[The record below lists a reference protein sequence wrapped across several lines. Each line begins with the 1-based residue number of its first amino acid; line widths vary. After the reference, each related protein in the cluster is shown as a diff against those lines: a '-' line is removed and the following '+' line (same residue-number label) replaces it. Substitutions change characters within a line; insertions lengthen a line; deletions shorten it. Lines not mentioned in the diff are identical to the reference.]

1 MSTICPRCQSP
12 IETNSRF
19 CTNCGAVLSSPEPN
33 AQPNQPYQVNQ
44 PDAYSQPGQSGQS
57 GQSGQYGQY
66 SQQSQVPPW
75 ASANPSGA
83 SYQQQQWNN
92 PANPST
98 GGSLGFGGR
107 NDALAK
113 KILTYVVAGIVITLA
128 LLLLLGLLAVFVAP
142 LRWLFCIFLFVVI
155 LVPLIIYSTIRN
167 YIRRT
172 VGRLWWFF

>member
-1 MSTICPRCQSP
+1 MSTVCPRCQSP
-12 IETNSRF
+12 IEPNSRF
-19 CTNCGAVLSSPEPN
+19 CTNCGAVLSTPDAN
-33 AQPNQPYQVNQ
+33 AQFNQANPPNPAYQANQMNQ
-44 PDAYSQPGQSGQS
+44 PDAY
-57 GQSGQYGQY
+57 GQSGQYGQQG
-66 SQQSQVPPW
+66 QQGQQVPTW

-92 PANPST
+92 PADPT
-98 GGSLGFGGR
+98 GGSIGFGGR

-113 KILTYVVAGIVITLA
+113 KILTYVVAGVIVILA
-128 LLLLLGLLAVFVAP
+128 LLVLLGLLAAFIAP

>member
-1 MSTICPRCQSP
+1 MSTVCPRCQSP
-12 IETNSRF
+12 IEPNSRF
-19 CTNCGAVLSSPEPN
+19 CTNCGAVLSAPDAN
-33 AQPNQPYQVNQ
+33 AQFNQPSQPNQAYPANQMNQ
-44 PDAYSQPGQSGQS
+44 PDAYA
-57 GQSGQYGQY
+57 QSGQYGQ
-66 SQQSQVPPW
+66 QGQQVPPW

-83 SYQQQQWNN
+83 SYQQQWND
-92 PANPST
+92 PAGPT

-113 KILTYVVAGIVITLA
+113 KILTYVVAGVIITLA
-128 LLLLLGLLAVFVAP
+128 LLVLLGLLAAFIAP

>member
-1 MSTICPRCQSP
+1 MSTTCPRCQSP
-12 IETNSRF
+12 IEPNSRF
-19 CTNCGAVLSSPEPN
+19 CTNCGAVLSAPEPN
-33 AQPNQPYQVNQ
+33 TPYEQANQPGASGQYQN
-44 PDAYSQPGQSGQS
+44 YGQSGQPVQS
-57 GQSGQYGQY
+57 GQSGQYG
-66 SQQSQVPPW
+66 QQSQVPPW

-92 PANPST
+92 PSA

-113 KILTYVVAGIVITLA
+113 KILTYVVAGIIITVV
-128 LLLLLGLLAVFVAP
+128 LLVLLGLLAVAFAP

-155 LVPLIIYSTIRN
+155 LVPLIIYSTVRN